1 MLSALRAERGWTLR
15 ELAERSGLSVAYV
28 SELEHARKVP
38 TLEVLEQLAKA
49 YDLSLA
55 AFLRMLAEHLEPEPS
70 GGDERCTDASD
81 LDEEERAEIE
91 RFIAYLRWRRGHGG
105 ESVERS
111 RGGGR

>member
-38 TLEVLEQLAKA
+38 TLEVLEQLAQA

-55 AFLRMLAEHLEPEPS
+55 AFLRRLAECLEPEPS
-70 GGDERCTDASD
+70 VRDERYTDACD

-91 RFIAYLRWRRGHGG
+91 RFIAYLRWRRSHRFDTIERAKGG
-105 ESVERS
+105 ER
-111 RGGGR
+111 